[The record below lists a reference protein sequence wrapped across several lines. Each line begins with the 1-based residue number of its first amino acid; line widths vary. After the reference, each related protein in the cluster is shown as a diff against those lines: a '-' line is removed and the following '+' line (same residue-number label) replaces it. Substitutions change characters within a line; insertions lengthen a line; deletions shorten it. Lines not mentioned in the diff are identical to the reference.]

1 MSGVTGI
8 TKFSIFFEQMASSSS
23 DKDAILDEDWFGD
36 YDSSDVDEFAEK
48 IELIESN
55 PVEIEAQ
62 LLDSITEA
70 SQI

>member
-1 MSGVTGI
+1 
-8 TKFSIFFEQMASSSS
+8 MASSSS
-23 DKDAILDEDWFGD
+23 DEDANLDEDWFGD
-36 YDSSDVDEFAEK
+36 YVYDSSDVDEFAET

-55 PVEIEAQ
+55 PDEIEAQ

>member
-1 MSGVTGI
+1 
-8 TKFSIFFEQMASSSS
+8 MASSSS
-23 DKDAILDEDWFGD
+23 DEDASLDEDWFGD
-36 YDSSDVDEFAEK
+36 YASSDVEEFAET

-55 PVEIEAQ
+55 PDEIEAQ